1 MLKEEWNITPNKK
14 TAEFIYHSYE
24 EKQTSSS

>member
-14 TAEFIYHSYE
+14 TAEFICQSSE
-24 EKQTSSS
+24 EKQTRSS